1 MGRTKKTACMS
12 TGGKAP
18 RRQFAKHARRVR
30 HPDTKHSDHVKRST
44 TGRQKP
50 EEAHNVP
57 KCTICHHHPAYFIA
71 MCGHRICCNECHST
85 SYCRRQIYN
94 LEKCPLCR
102 QWIGLNSGEM
112 LYHLKH

>member
-1 MGRTKKTACMS
+1 MS

-71 MCGHRICCNECHST
+71 MCGHRICCNECHSA

-94 LEKCPLCR
+94 MEKCPLCGSIAER
-102 QWIGLNSGEM
+102 CYIT
-112 LYHLKH
+112 